1 MIPGKGCGWVG
12 ETPPAAHQGPLVKC
26 LRHRRCPPEED
37 QVACQ
42 PQGRGLAVRP
52 GGVWTL
58 PGTPALSL
66 EPRGKPAAYQGA
78 LVSWTPKSHHGSVC
92 VPRPLVLFVLIAS
105 AIGLLASHFFVAPG
119 PQAVF
124 WFLPGELAFRLLW
137 VALATVW
144 LFFFSAL
151 VWRREEPSEDAE
163 GGES

>member
-1 MIPGKGCGWVG
+1 VPTPGEGLGGRALGSMDSAGDTCALAG
-12 ETPPAAHQGPLVKC
+12 AQGK
-26 LRHRRCPPEED
+26 
-37 QVACQ
+37 
-42 PQGRGLAVRP
+42 LAV
-52 GGVWTL
+52 
-58 PGTPALSL
+58 
-66 EPRGKPAAYQGA
+66 YQGA
-78 LVSWTPKSHHGSVC
+78 LVSWTAKSHHGSVC
-92 VPRPLVLFVLIAS
+92 VPRPLVLFALIAS
-105 AIGLLASHFFVAPG
+105 AMGLLASHFFVAPG